1 MHQRLFGSRTGR
13 ANEVSV
19 LGKTALIVD
28 DSKTARVVLKR
39 VLETHAL
46 VVDTAES
53 AETALEYLS
62 DHRPDVIFMD
72 HMMPGMDGLEAV
84 SAIKNNP
91 DTATIPIMM
100 YTSQK
105 GEVYVGQ
112 ARALGAVGVLPKEVE
127 PVEVSKMLASLRV
140 IDSQIES
147 NGEAAI
153 AESAPGGDDAVDT
166 GQLDQPEQSIR
177 ILMQDLFD
185 QQRAILRRDL
195 QDSYETIAA
204 KVVDEIRMPADD
216 EKEPVEREIDN
227 RVPANYQVAAA
238 VLAIIVLTFGWL
250 YWEREQSWLAVQQ
263 QNDDLV
269 RALEQQQSIEAQ
281 GAIEVQQRLDGY
293 QQSLGNAY
301 ESALRAIEWGIN
313 QTGAYGYGR
322 MPLDDARLPVF
333 EALLAQ
339 LLELGFTGQV
349 RIETHVGDFC
359 LSQSGA
365 GTYVPA
371 AVGLAV
377 SRCDLLGLAADE
389 ALELGRQQSVA
400 FANFVSNTV
409 RQTGG
414 QIRFDIVSL
423 GISEP
428 LVDYPVAEGATTAA
442 QWNAVA
448 EQNNRINVTLYPD

>member
-1 MHQRLFGSRTGR
+1 
-13 ANEVSV
+13 

-28 DSKTARVVLKR
+28 DSRTARVVLKR

-53 AETALEYLS
+53 AETALEYLN

-72 HMMPGMDGLEAV
+72 HLMPGMDGLEAV

-140 IDSQIES
+140 IES
-147 NGEAAI
+147 HVEGGAEEAAE
-153 AESAPGGDDAVDT
+153 ESAPGSDETAEA
-166 GQLDQPEQSIR
+166 GQLDQNIR

-195 QDSYETIAA
+195 RDSYETIAA

-216 EKEPVEREIDN
+216 EKDPANREVKD

-238 VLAIIVLTFGWL
+238 VLAIVVLTFGWL

-313 QTGAYGYGR
+313 QSATYEYGR
-322 MPLDDARLPVF
+322 MPLDDSRLPAF

-371 AVGLAV
+371 AAGLTV
-377 SRCDLLGLAADE
+377 SQCDLSGLAADE
-389 ALELGRQQSVA
+389 ALERGQQQSVA
-400 FANFVSNTV
+400 FANFISNTL

-423 GISEP
+423 GISDP
-428 LVDYPVAEGATTAA
+428 LVDYPVAEGATSAA
-442 QWNAVA
+442 QWNTAA

>member
-1 MHQRLFGSRTGR
+1 MHQYLFGSRAGR

-140 IDSQIES
+140 IDSHVEGS
-147 NGEAAI
+147 GEAAK

-166 GQLDQPEQSIR
+166 GQPDQSIR
-177 ILMQDLFD
+177 ILLHDLFD

-204 KVVDEIRMPADD
+204 KVVDEIRVPTDD
-216 EKEPVEREIDN
+216 EKDPVEKEPGN

-263 QNDDLV
+263 QNDDLI

-313 QTGAYGYGR
+313 QTGTYEYGR
-322 MPLDDARLPVF
+322 MPLDDARLPTF

-371 AVGLAV
+371 AAGLAV
-377 SRCDLLGLAADE
+377 SQCDLLGLAADE
-389 ALELGRQQSVA
+389 ALEQGRQQSVA
-400 FANFVSNTV
+400 FANFVSNTL
-409 RQTGG
+409 RQTSG

-442 QWNAVA
+442 QWNAIA

>member
-1 MHQRLFGSRTGR
+1 VQ
-13 ANEVSV
+13 A

-46 VVDTAES
+46 EVDTAES
-53 AETALEYLS
+53 AETALEYLV

-84 SAIKNNP
+84 SAIKSNP

-140 IDSQIES
+140 IDAH
-147 NGEAAI
+147 GEAAKEDI
-153 AESAPGGDDAVDT
+153 ASDGASDAELPE
-166 GQLDQPEQSIR
+166 QLDQSIR

-195 QDSYETIAA
+195 LDSYETIAA
-204 KVVDEIRMPADD
+204 RVVDEIRVPGEDDEDTPADTSG
-216 EKEPVEREIDN
+216 N
-227 RVPANYQVAAA
+227 RIPARFQAAAA
-238 VLAIIVLTFGWL
+238 VLAIVVLTFGWL

-269 RALEQQQSIEAQ
+269 KALQQQQSIEAQ
-281 GAIEVQQRLDGY
+281 GAIEAQQRLDGY
-293 QQSLGNAY
+293 EQSLGTAY
-301 ESALRAIEWGIN
+301 ESALTAIEWGIN
-313 QTGAYGYGR
+313 QSAGYEYGLI
-322 MPLDDARLPVF
+322 PLNDERLPAF
-333 EALLAQ
+333 EALVAQ
-339 LLELGFTGQV
+339 LLELGFSGQV

-359 LSQSGA
+359 LSHSGA
-365 GTYVPA
+365 GMYAPA
-371 AVGLAV
+371 AAALTIDA
-377 SRCDLLGLAADE
+377 CDLLAVEADE
-389 ALELGRQQSVA
+389 ALDRGRQQSVG
-400 FANFVSNTV
+400 FANFIQNTLL
-409 RQTGG
+409 RTSG
-414 QIRFDIVSL
+414 QLRFDVVSL
-423 GISEP
+423 GNSEP
-428 LVDYPVAEGATTAA
+428 LVAYPSTEGGTIAAE
-442 QWNAVA
+442 WNAVA
-448 EQNNRINVTLYPD
+448 IQNNRINVTLYPD

>member
-1 MHQRLFGSRTGR
+1 MDS
-13 ANEVSV
+13 ANRVST

-46 VVDTAES
+46 AVDTAES
-53 AETALEYLS
+53 AETALEYLN

-84 SAIKNNP
+84 AAIKNNP

-140 IDSQIES
+140 IDSHVVQKDEH
-147 NGEAAI
+147 GKAA
-153 AESAPGGDDAVDT
+153 SASQTDPMADSGQVE
-166 GQLDQPEQSIR
+166 QLDQSIR

-195 QDSYETIAA
+195 LDSYETIAA
-204 KVVDEIRMPADD
+204 RVVDEIRTPADD
-216 EKEPVEREIDN
+216 GDAPDSGESEN
-227 RVPANYQVAAA
+227 RIPAKFQVAAA
-238 VLAIIVLTFGWL
+238 VLAIVVVTFGWL

-269 RALEQQQSIEAQ
+269 SALQQQQSIEAQ
-281 GAIEVQQRLDGY
+281 GAIAVQQRIDGY
-293 QQSLGNAY
+293 QESLGTAY
-301 ESALRAIEWGIN
+301 ETAVSAIEWGIN
-313 QTGAYGYGR
+313 QSPTYEYG
-322 MPLDDARLPVF
+322 LISLNDDRLPTF

-339 LLELGFTGQV
+339 LLDIGFTGQV
-349 RIETHVGDFC
+349 RIETHVADFC
-359 LSQSGA
+359 LTHSGA
-365 GTYVPA
+365 GTYIPA
-371 AVGLAV
+371 TAGL
-377 SRCDLLGLAADE
+377 SISECDLLGHGAE
-389 ALELGRQQSVA
+389 GALEQGGQQSIA
-400 FANFVSNTV
+400 FANFISNTLQ
-409 RQTGG
+409 QTSG
-414 QIRFDIVSL
+414 QIRFDVVSL
-423 GISEP
+423 GNSEP
-428 LVDYPVAEGATTAA
+428 LVAYPIAESSTTDVEWNVAAA
-442 QWNAVA
+442 S
-448 EQNNRINVTLYPD
+448 NNRINVTIFPD